1 METKE
6 QLISSIKGWIN
17 IDNEISRLQKE
28 LKDKRAQKVKF
39 SEDLVKTM
47 KTNEIDCFDINGG
60 ALLYKRSVTKKP
72 LTGKTMLPLLESY
85 FQESDVKADD
95 VTKYLM
101 DNRQET
107 VKETLR
113 RRITPSVKKNE
124 TN

>member
-113 RRITPSVKKNE
+113 RRINKK
-124 TN
+124 